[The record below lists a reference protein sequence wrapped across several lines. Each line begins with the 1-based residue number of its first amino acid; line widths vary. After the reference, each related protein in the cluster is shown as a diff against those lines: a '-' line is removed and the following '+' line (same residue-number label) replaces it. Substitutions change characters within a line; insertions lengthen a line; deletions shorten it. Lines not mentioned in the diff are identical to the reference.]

1 MTKIKNTLKRILERV
16 TYLLNK
22 NKRVSIRTKIFVFV
36 GLFVILNIMINL
48 IIVKFS
54 INDIYLTLEKRELKK
69 EYKLIKENYGNEDN
83 LINIL
88 YEANNNG
95 IKIKV
100 LDSNYN
106 ILYTIFNDK
115 MSTRFTE
122 LDLMILNRLGNN
134 ESEIV
139 TLKNYEKS
147 GYDLHLVGKIND
159 NYVIL
164 STSIESLKK
173 DARTTVIILIIT
185 SLLTFTILTI
195 LSYFISRLFSKK
207 INEIKEV
214 TEDISNLK
222 FSKKI
227 EINSND
233 ELGDLF
239 GNVNKMS
246 QKLQDSIKELESANL
261 KLKNDLIEKEK
272 QEKLRRQLIANISH
286 EFKTPLTI
294 ISGYSQLMM
303 DEVKGKEN
311 KENLEMIISESER
324 LSGLVYEFLE
334 LSKLESGNVK
344 LNNVRVDINELI
356 KKELKKLSVRIQD
369 KNISVKESYAKDA
382 VITIDEKQAT
392 RVIENI
398 LTNAIKFCKNEMEIK
413 IRTYIK
419 DDYLVYE
426 VYNSGSNIDEK
437 EIENIFNSYY
447 KDKSGRNK
455 DGTGL
460 GLTIVRAIVDLYN
473 GKCEVSNTRN
483 GVKFIIY
490 LKNKK

>member
-1 MTKIKNTLKRILERV
+1 MTKIKNTLKRIRERV

-22 NKRVSIRTKIFVFV
+22 NKRVSIRTKIFIFV
-36 GLFVILNIMINL
+36 GLFVFLNIVINL
-48 IIVKFS
+48 IIVKCS
-54 INDIYLTLEKRELKK
+54 INDIYLALEKRELKK
-69 EYKLIKENYGNEDN
+69 EYFQIKENYGNEN
-83 LINIL
+83 ELINFL

-122 LDLMILNRLGNN
+122 LDLMILNRLGSN

-214 TEDISNLK
+214 TEDISNLN

-227 EINSND
+227 EISSND

-239 GNVNKMS
+239 DNVNKMS

-294 ISGYSQLMM
+294 ISGYSQLMLE
-303 DEVKGKEN
+303 DTKEKEN
-311 KENLEMIISESER
+311 KENLEMIINESER

-356 KKELKKLSVRIQD
+356 KKELKKLNVRIQD
-369 KNISVKESYAKDA
+369 RNIKVKENYSEDSII
-382 VITIDEKQAT
+382 VIDEKQAT

-398 LTNAIKFCKNEMEIK
+398 LTNAIKFCKNEKKIK
-413 IRTYIK
+413 IRTYVEEF
-419 DDYLVYE
+419 YLVYE

-437 EIENIFNSYY
+437 ELENIFNSYY

-460 GLTIVRAIVDLYN
+460 GLTIVRAIVDLYG
-473 GKCEVSNTRN
+473 GKYKVCNEKN
-483 GVKFIIY
+483 GVTFSIY
-490 LKNKK
+490 FSKK

>member
-1 MTKIKNTLKRILERV
+1 MTKIKSTLKRIRERV

-22 NKRVSIRTKIFVFV
+22 DKRVSIRTKIFIFV
-36 GLFVILNIMINL
+36 GLFVFLNVIINL
-48 IIVKFS
+48 IIVKCS
-54 INDIYLTLEKRELKK
+54 INDIYLSLEKKELKK
-69 EYKLIKENYGNEDN
+69 EYSLIKENYGNENN

-185 SLLTFTILTI
+185 SLLTFIILTI

-294 ISGYSQLMM
+294 ISGYSQLML
-303 DEVKGKEN
+303 DDVKGKEN

-344 LNNVRVDINELI
+344 LNNTMVDINELI

-426 VYNSGSNIDEK
+426 VYNSGSNIDKK

>member
-233 ELGDLF
+233 ELGDLLD
-239 GNVNKMS
+239 NVNKMS
-246 QKLQDSIKELESANL
+246 QKLQDSIKALENANL

-272 QEKLRRQLIANISH
+272 QEKLRRRLIANISH

-294 ISGYSQLMM
+294 ISGYSQLML
-303 DEVKGKEN
+303 DDVKDKEN

-344 LNNVRVDINELI
+344 LNNTRVDINELI

-382 VITIDEKQAT
+382 IITIDEKQVT

-413 IRTYIK
+413 IRTYVK
-419 DDYLVYE
+419 EDYLVYE
-426 VYNSGSNIDEK
+426 VYNSGSNIAEK

-473 GKCEVSNTRN
+473 GKCEVVNTKK

-490 LKNKK
+490 LKK

>member
-344 LNNVRVDINELI
+344 LNNTRVDINELI

-382 VITIDEKQAT
+382 IITIDEKQVT

-413 IRTYIK
+413 VRTYVK
-419 DDYLVYE
+419 EDYLVYE
-426 VYNSGSNIDEK
+426 VYNSGSNIAEK

-473 GKCEVSNTRN
+473 GKCEVVNTKK

-490 LKNKK
+490 LKK

>member
-22 NKRVSIRTKIFVFV
+22 NKRVSIRTKIFIFV
-36 GLFVILNIMINL
+36 GLFVFLNVIINL
-48 IIVKFS
+48 IIVKCS
-54 INDIYLTLEKRELKK
+54 INDIYLSLEKRELKK
-69 EYKLIKENYGNEDN
+69 EYSLIKENYGNEDN

-239 GNVNKMS
+239 DNVNKMS

-272 QEKLRRQLIANISH
+272 QEKLRKQLIANISH

-344 LNNVRVDINELI
+344 LNNTRVDINELI

-382 VITIDEKQAT
+382 IITIDEKQVT
-392 RVIENI
+392 RVIENV
-398 LTNAIKFCKNEMEIK
+398 LTNSIKFCKNEMEIK
-413 IRTYIK
+413 IRTYVK
-419 DDYLVYE
+419 EDYLVYE
-426 VYNSGSNIDEK
+426 VYNSGSNIAEK

-473 GKCEVSNTRN
+473 GKCEVVNTKK

-490 LKNKK
+490 LKK

>member
-185 SLLTFTILTI
+185 SLFTFAILTV

-239 GNVNKMS
+239 DNVNKMS

-272 QEKLRRQLIANISH
+272 QEKLRKQLIANISH

-294 ISGYSQLMM
+294 ISGYSQLML
-303 DEVKGKEN
+303 DDVKGKEN

-344 LNNVRVDINELI
+344 LNNTRVDINELI

-369 KNISVKESYAKDA
+369 KNINVKESYAKDA
-382 VITIDEKQAT
+382 IITIDEKQVT

-426 VYNSGSNIDEK
+426 VYNSGSNIAEK

-473 GKCEVSNTRN
+473 GKCEVVNTKK

-490 LKNKK
+490 LKK

>member
-1 MTKIKNTLKRILERV
+1 MTKIKNTLKHILERV

-344 LNNVRVDINELI
+344 LNNTRVDINELI

-382 VITIDEKQAT
+382 IITIDEKQVT

-413 IRTYIK
+413 VRTYVK
-419 DDYLVYE
+419 EDYLVYE
-426 VYNSGSNIDEK
+426 VYNSGSNIAEK

-473 GKCEVSNTRN
+473 GKCEVVNTKK

-490 LKNKK
+490 LKK

>member
-22 NKRVSIRTKIFVFV
+22 DKRVSIRTKIFVFV

-69 EYKLIKENYGNEDN
+69 EYKLIKENYGDENKLVN
-83 LINIL
+83 LL

-239 GNVNKMS
+239 DNVNKMS
-246 QKLQDSIKELESANL
+246 QKLQDSIKALENANL

-272 QEKLRRQLIANISH
+272 QEKLRKQLIANISH

-294 ISGYSQLMM
+294 ISGYSQLML
-303 DEVKGKEN
+303 DDVKDKEN

-344 LNNVRVDINELI
+344 LNNARVDINELI

-369 KNISVKESYAKDA
+369 KNISVKESYAKDS

-426 VYNSGSNIDEK
+426 VYNSGSNIDKK

-473 GKCEVSNTRN
+473 GKCEVSNTNN

-490 LKNKK
+490 LKK

>member
-22 NKRVSIRTKIFVFV
+22 NERVSIRTKIFVFV
-36 GLFVILNIMINL
+36 GLFVFLNVIINL
-48 IIVKFS
+48 IIVKCS
-54 INDIYLTLEKRELKK
+54 INDIYLSLEKKELKK
-69 EYKLIKENYGNEDN
+69 EYSLIKENYGNENN

-185 SLLTFTILTI
+185 SLFTFAILTV

-239 GNVNKMS
+239 DNVNKMS
-246 QKLQDSIKELESANL
+246 QKLQDSIKALENANL

-272 QEKLRRQLIANISH
+272 QEKLRKQLIANISH

-294 ISGYSQLMM
+294 ISGYSQLML
-303 DEVKGKEN
+303 DDVKDKEN

-344 LNNVRVDINELI
+344 LNNTMVDINELI

-369 KNISVKESYAKDA
+369 KNINVKESYVKDA
-382 VITIDEKQAT
+382 IITIDEKQVT

-398 LTNAIKFCKNEMEIK
+398 LTNAIKFCKNEKKIK
-413 IRTYIK
+413 IRTYVEEF
-419 DDYLVYE
+419 YLVYE

-437 EIENIFNSYY
+437 ELENIFNSYY

-460 GLTIVRAIVDLYN
+460 GLTIVRAIVDLYG
-473 GKCEVSNTRN
+473 GKYKVCNEKN
-483 GVKFIIY
+483 GVTFSIY
-490 LKNKK
+490 FSKK

>member
-122 LDLMILNRLGNN
+122 LDLMILNRLENN

-246 QKLQDSIKELESANL
+246 QKLQDSIKALENANL

-272 QEKLRRQLIANISH
+272 QEKLRKQLIANISH

-294 ISGYSQLMM
+294 ISGYSQLML
-303 DEVKGKEN
+303 DDVKGKEN

-344 LNNVRVDINELI
+344 LNNTMVDINELI

-413 IRTYIK
+413 IRTYVK
-419 DDYLVYE
+419 EDYLVYE
-426 VYNSGSNIDEK
+426 VYNSGSNIDKK

-455 DGTGL
+455 DGIGL

>member
-22 NKRVSIRTKIFVFV
+22 DKRVSIRTKIFVFV

-185 SLLTFTILTI
+185 SLFTFTILTI

-227 EINSND
+227 EINLND
-233 ELGDLF
+233 ELGDLLD
-239 GNVNKMS
+239 NVNKMS
-246 QKLQDSIKELESANL
+246 QKLQDSIKALENANL

-344 LNNVRVDINELI
+344 LNNARVDINELI

-369 KNISVKESYAKDA
+369 KNISVKESYAKDS

-413 IRTYIK
+413 IRTYVK
-419 DDYLVYE
+419 EDYLVYE
-426 VYNSGSNIDEK
+426 VYNSGSNIDKK

-473 GKCEVSNTRN
+473 GKCEVVNTKK

-490 LKNKK
+490 LKK

>member
-185 SLLTFTILTI
+185 SLFTFAILTV

-233 ELGDLF
+233 ELGDLLD
-239 GNVNKMS
+239 NVNKMS
-246 QKLQDSIKELESANL
+246 QKLQDSIKALENANL

-303 DEVKGKEN
+303 DEVKEKEN

-344 LNNVRVDINELI
+344 LNNTRVDINELI

-382 VITIDEKQAT
+382 IITIDEKQVT
-392 RVIENI
+392 RVIENV
-398 LTNAIKFCKNEMEIK
+398 LTNSIKFCKNEMEIK
-413 IRTYIK
+413 IRTYVK
-419 DDYLVYE
+419 EDYLVYE
-426 VYNSGSNIDEK
+426 VYNSGSNIAEK

-473 GKCEVSNTRN
+473 GKCEVVNTKK

-490 LKNKK
+490 LKK

>member
-69 EYKLIKENYGNEDN
+69 EYSLIKENYGNEDN

-239 GNVNKMS
+239 DNVNKMS
-246 QKLQDSIKELESANL
+246 QKLQDSIKALENANL

-272 QEKLRRQLIANISH
+272 QEKLRKQLIANISH

-294 ISGYSQLMM
+294 ISGYSQLML
-303 DEVKGKEN
+303 DDVKGKEN

-344 LNNVRVDINELI
+344 LNNTMVDINELI

-426 VYNSGSNIDEK
+426 VYNSGSNIDKK

>member
-54 INDIYLTLEKRELKK
+54 INNIYLTLEKRELKK

-185 SLLTFTILTI
+185 SLFTFAILTV

-239 GNVNKMS
+239 DNVNKMS

-272 QEKLRRQLIANISH
+272 QEKLRKQLIANISH

-344 LNNVRVDINELI
+344 LNNTRVDINELI

-382 VITIDEKQAT
+382 IITIDEKQAT

-398 LTNAIKFCKNEMEIK
+398 LTNSIKFCKNEMEIK
-413 IRTYIK
+413 IRTYVK
-419 DDYLVYE
+419 EDYLVYE
-426 VYNSGSNIDEK
+426 VYNSGSNIAEK

-473 GKCEVSNTRN
+473 GKCEVVNTKK

-490 LKNKK
+490 LKK

>member
-344 LNNVRVDINELI
+344 LNNTRVDINELI

-426 VYNSGSNIDEK
+426 VYNSGSNIDKK

-473 GKCEVSNTRN
+473 GKCEVVNTKK

>member
-185 SLLTFTILTI
+185 SLFTFAILTV

-239 GNVNKMS
+239 DNVNKMN

-272 QEKLRRQLIANISH
+272 QEKLRKQLIANISH

-294 ISGYSQLMM
+294 ISGYSQLML
-303 DEVKGKEN
+303 DDVKGKEN

-344 LNNVRVDINELI
+344 LNNTRVDINELI

-369 KNISVKESYAKDA
+369 KNINVKESYAKDA
-382 VITIDEKQAT
+382 IITIDEKQVT

-426 VYNSGSNIDEK
+426 VYNSGSNIAEK

-473 GKCEVSNTRN
+473 GKCEVVNTKK

-490 LKNKK
+490 LKK

>member
-1 MTKIKNTLKRILERV
+1 
-16 TYLLNK
+16 
-22 NKRVSIRTKIFVFV
+22 
-36 GLFVILNIMINL
+36 
-48 IIVKFS
+48 
-54 INDIYLTLEKRELKK
+54 
-69 EYKLIKENYGNEDN
+69 
-83 LINIL
+83 
-88 YEANNNG
+88 
-95 IKIKV
+95 
-100 LDSNYN
+100 
-106 ILYTIFNDK
+106 

-344 LNNVRVDINELI
+344 LNNTMVDINELI

-426 VYNSGSNIDEK
+426 VYNSGSNIDKK

-473 GKCEVSNTRN
+473 GKCEVVNTKK

-490 LKNKK
+490 LKK

>member
-185 SLLTFTILTI
+185 SLFTFTILTI

-207 INEIKEV
+207 INKIKEV

-239 GNVNKMS
+239 DNVNKMS

-272 QEKLRRQLIANISH
+272 QEKLRKQLIANISH

-294 ISGYSQLMM
+294 ISGYSQLML
-303 DEVKGKEN
+303 DDVKGKEN

-344 LNNVRVDINELI
+344 LNNTRVDINELI

-369 KNISVKESYAKDA
+369 KNINVKESYAKDA
-382 VITIDEKQAT
+382 IITIDEKQVT

-426 VYNSGSNIDEK
+426 VYNSGSNIAEK

-460 GLTIVRAIVDLYN
+460 GLTIVRAIIDLYN
-473 GKCEVSNTRN
+473 GKCEVVNTKK

-490 LKNKK
+490 LKK

>member
-239 GNVNKMS
+239 DNVNKMS

-272 QEKLRRQLIANISH
+272 QEKLRKQLIANISH

-344 LNNVRVDINELI
+344 LNNTRVDINELI
-356 KKELKKLSVRIQD
+356 KKKLKKFSVRIQD

-382 VITIDEKQAT
+382 IITIDEKQVT

-398 LTNAIKFCKNEMEIK
+398 LTNSIKFCKNEMEIK
-413 IRTYIK
+413 VRTYVK
-419 DDYLVYE
+419 EDYLVYE
-426 VYNSGSNIDEK
+426 VYNSGSNIAEK

>member
-22 NKRVSIRTKIFVFV
+22 NKRVSIRTKIFIFV
-36 GLFVILNIMINL
+36 GLFVFLNVIINL
-48 IIVKFS
+48 IIVKCS
-54 INDIYLTLEKRELKK
+54 INDIYLSLEKKELKK
-69 EYKLIKENYGNEDN
+69 EYSLIKENYGNENN

-88 YEANNNG
+88 YKANNNG

-185 SLLTFTILTI
+185 SLFTFAIFTV

-239 GNVNKMS
+239 DNVNKMS
-246 QKLQDSIKELESANL
+246 QKLQDSIKALENANL

-272 QEKLRRQLIANISH
+272 QEKLRKQLIANISH

-294 ISGYSQLMM
+294 ISGYSQLML
-303 DEVKGKEN
+303 DDVKDKEN

-344 LNNVRVDINELI
+344 LNNTMVDINELI

-369 KNISVKESYAKDA
+369 KNINVKESYVKDA

-419 DDYLVYE
+419 DDYLVYD

-460 GLTIVRAIVDLYN
+460 GLTIVRAIVDLYK
-473 GKCEVSNTRN
+473 GKCKVSNTKN

-490 LKNKK
+490 LKK

>member
-1 MTKIKNTLKRILERV
+1 MTKIKSTLKRIRERV

-22 NKRVSIRTKIFVFV
+22 DKRVSIRTKIFIFV
-36 GLFVILNIMINL
+36 GLFVFLNVIINL
-48 IIVKFS
+48 IIVKCS
-54 INDIYLTLEKRELKK
+54 INDIYLSLEKKELKK
-69 EYKLIKENYGNEDN
+69 EYSLIKENYGNENN

-227 EINSND
+227 EISSND

-239 GNVNKMS
+239 DNVNKMS

-272 QEKLRRQLIANISH
+272 QEKLRKQLIANISH

-294 ISGYSQLMM
+294 ISGYSQLML
-303 DEVKGKEN
+303 DDVKDKEN
-311 KENLEMIISESER
+311 KENLEMIINESER

-344 LNNVRVDINELI
+344 LNNTMVDINELI

-369 KNISVKESYAKDA
+369 KNINVKESYIKDA

-419 DDYLVYE
+419 DDYLVYD

-473 GKCEVSNTRN
+473 GKCEVSNTKN

-490 LKNKK
+490 LKK

>member
-185 SLLTFTILTI
+185 SLFTFAILTV
-195 LSYFISRLFSKK
+195 LSYFISRLFSEK

-239 GNVNKMS
+239 DNVNKMS
-246 QKLQDSIKELESANL
+246 QKLQDSIKALENANL

-294 ISGYSQLMM
+294 ISGYSQLML
-303 DEVKGKEN
+303 DDVKGKEN

-344 LNNVRVDINELI
+344 LNNTRVDINELI

-382 VITIDEKQAT
+382 IIIIDEKQVT

-413 IRTYIK
+413 IRTYVK
-419 DDYLVYE
+419 EDYLVYE
-426 VYNSGSNIDEK
+426 VYNSGSNIAEK

-460 GLTIVRAIVDLYN
+460 GLTIVRAIIDLYN
-473 GKCEVSNTRN
+473 GKCEVVNTKK

-490 LKNKK
+490 LKK

>member
-54 INDIYLTLEKRELKK
+54 INDIYLTLEKKELKK
-69 EYKLIKENYGNEDN
+69 EYSLIKENYGNENN

-233 ELGDLF
+233 ELGDLLD
-239 GNVNKMS
+239 NVNKMS
-246 QKLQDSIKELESANL
+246 QKLQDSIKALENANL

-272 QEKLRRQLIANISH
+272 QEKLRRRLIANISH

-294 ISGYSQLMM
+294 ISGYSQLML
-303 DEVKGKEN
+303 DDVKDKEN

-344 LNNVRVDINELI
+344 LNNTRVDINELI

-382 VITIDEKQAT
+382 IITIDEKQVT

-413 IRTYIK
+413 IRTYVK
-419 DDYLVYE
+419 EDYLVYE
-426 VYNSGSNIDEK
+426 VYNSGSNIAEK

-473 GKCEVSNTRN
+473 GKCEVVNTKK

-490 LKNKK
+490 LKK

>member
-239 GNVNKMS
+239 DNVNKMS

-272 QEKLRRQLIANISH
+272 QEKLRKQLIANISH

-344 LNNVRVDINELI
+344 LNNTRVDINELI
-356 KKELKKLSVRIQD
+356 KKKLKKFSVRIQD

-382 VITIDEKQAT
+382 IITIDEKQVT

-398 LTNAIKFCKNEMEIK
+398 LTNSIKFCKNEMEIK
-413 IRTYIK
+413 VRTYVK
-419 DDYLVYE
+419 EDYLVYE
-426 VYNSGSNIDEK
+426 VYNSGSNITEK

-473 GKCEVSNTRN
+473 GKCEVVNTKK

-490 LKNKK
+490 LKK

>member
-69 EYKLIKENYGNEDN
+69 DNKLIKENYGNEDN

-185 SLLTFTILTI
+185 SLFTFTILTI

-207 INEIKEV
+207 INKIKEV

-239 GNVNKMS
+239 DNVNKMS

-272 QEKLRRQLIANISH
+272 QEKLRKQLIANISH

-294 ISGYSQLMM
+294 ISGYSQLML
-303 DEVKGKEN
+303 DDVKGKEN

-344 LNNVRVDINELI
+344 LNNTRVDINELI

-369 KNISVKESYAKDA
+369 KNINVKESYAKDA
-382 VITIDEKQAT
+382 IITIDEKQVT

-426 VYNSGSNIDEK
+426 VYNSGSNIAEK

-460 GLTIVRAIVDLYN
+460 GLTIVRAIIDLYN
-473 GKCEVSNTRN
+473 GKCEVVNTKK

-490 LKNKK
+490 LKK

>member
-1 MTKIKNTLKRILERV
+1 
-16 TYLLNK
+16 
-22 NKRVSIRTKIFVFV
+22 
-36 GLFVILNIMINL
+36 
-48 IIVKFS
+48 
-54 INDIYLTLEKRELKK
+54 
-69 EYKLIKENYGNEDN
+69 
-83 LINIL
+83 
-88 YEANNNG
+88 
-95 IKIKV
+95 
-100 LDSNYN
+100 
-106 ILYTIFNDK
+106 

-185 SLLTFTILTI
+185 SLFTFTILTI

-207 INEIKEV
+207 INKIKEV

-239 GNVNKMS
+239 DNVNKMS

-272 QEKLRRQLIANISH
+272 QEKLRKQLIANISH

-294 ISGYSQLMM
+294 ISGYSQLML
-303 DEVKGKEN
+303 DDVKGKEN

-344 LNNVRVDINELI
+344 LNNTRVDINELI

-369 KNISVKESYAKDA
+369 KNINVKESYAKDA
-382 VITIDEKQAT
+382 IITIDEKQVT

-426 VYNSGSNIDEK
+426 VYNSGSNIAEK

-460 GLTIVRAIVDLYN
+460 GLTIVRAIIDLYN
-473 GKCEVSNTRN
+473 GKCEVVNTKK

-490 LKNKK
+490 LKK

>member
-134 ESEIV
+134 ESEIIK
-139 TLKNYEKS
+139 LKKKKKS

-246 QKLQDSIKELESANL
+246 KKLQDSIKELESANL

-272 QEKLRRQLIANISH
+272 QEKLRKQLIANISH

-294 ISGYSQLMM
+294 ISGYSQLML
-303 DEVKGKEN
+303 DDVKGKEN

-344 LNNVRVDINELI
+344 LNNTRVDINELI

-369 KNISVKESYAKDA
+369 KNINVKESYAKDA
-382 VITIDEKQAT
+382 IITIDEKQVT

-426 VYNSGSNIDEK
+426 VYNSGSNIAEK

-473 GKCEVSNTRN
+473 GKCEVVNTKK

-490 LKNKK
+490 LKK

>member
-22 NKRVSIRTKIFVFV
+22 NKRVSIRTKIFIFV
-36 GLFVILNIMINL
+36 GLFVFLNVIINL
-48 IIVKFS
+48 IIVKCS
-54 INDIYLTLEKRELKK
+54 INDIYLSLEKKELKK
-69 EYKLIKENYGNEDN
+69 EYSLIKENYGNEDN

-122 LDLMILNRLGNN
+122 LDLMILNRLENN

-222 FSKKI
+222 FSKNI

-239 GNVNKMS
+239 DNVNKMS

-272 QEKLRRQLIANISH
+272 QEKLRKQLIANISH

-294 ISGYSQLMM
+294 ISGYSQLML
-303 DEVKGKEN
+303 DDVKDKEN

-344 LNNVRVDINELI
+344 LNNTMVDINELI

-369 KNISVKESYAKDA
+369 KNISVKESYVKDA
-382 VITIDEKQAT
+382 IITIDEKQVT

-398 LTNAIKFCKNEMEIK
+398 LTNSIKFCKNEMEIK
-413 IRTYIK
+413 VRTYVK
-419 DDYLVYE
+419 EDYLVYE
-426 VYNSGSNIDEK
+426 VYNSGSNIAEK

-473 GKCEVSNTRN
+473 GKCEVINTKK

-490 LKNKK
+490 LKK

>member
-22 NKRVSIRTKIFVFV
+22 NKRVSIRTKIFIFV
-36 GLFVILNIMINL
+36 GLFVFLNVIINL
-48 IIVKFS
+48 IIVKCS
-54 INDIYLTLEKRELKK
+54 INDIYLSLEKKELKK
-69 EYKLIKENYGNEDN
+69 EYSLIKENYGNEDN

-207 INEIKEV
+207 IN
-214 TEDISNLK
+214 
-222 FSKKI
+222 
-227 EINSND
+227 
-233 ELGDLF
+233 
-239 GNVNKMS
+239 
-246 QKLQDSIKELESANL
+246 
-261 KLKNDLIEKEK
+261 
-272 QEKLRRQLIANISH
+272 
-286 EFKTPLTI
+286 
-294 ISGYSQLMM
+294 
-303 DEVKGKEN
+303 
-311 KENLEMIISESER
+311 
-324 LSGLVYEFLE
+324 
-334 LSKLESGNVK
+334 
-344 LNNVRVDINELI
+344 
-356 KKELKKLSVRIQD
+356 
-369 KNISVKESYAKDA
+369 
-382 VITIDEKQAT
+382 
-392 RVIENI
+392 
-398 LTNAIKFCKNEMEIK
+398 
-413 IRTYIK
+413 
-419 DDYLVYE
+419 
-426 VYNSGSNIDEK
+426 
-437 EIENIFNSYY
+437 
-447 KDKSGRNK
+447 
-455 DGTGL
+455 
-460 GLTIVRAIVDLYN
+460 
-473 GKCEVSNTRN
+473 
-483 GVKFIIY
+483 
-490 LKNKK
+490 

>member
-173 DARTTVIILIIT
+173 R
-185 SLLTFTILTI
+185 
-195 LSYFISRLFSKK
+195 
-207 INEIKEV
+207 
-214 TEDISNLK
+214 
-222 FSKKI
+222 
-227 EINSND
+227 
-233 ELGDLF
+233 
-239 GNVNKMS
+239 
-246 QKLQDSIKELESANL
+246 
-261 KLKNDLIEKEK
+261 
-272 QEKLRRQLIANISH
+272 
-286 EFKTPLTI
+286 
-294 ISGYSQLMM
+294 
-303 DEVKGKEN
+303 
-311 KENLEMIISESER
+311 
-324 LSGLVYEFLE
+324 
-334 LSKLESGNVK
+334 
-344 LNNVRVDINELI
+344 
-356 KKELKKLSVRIQD
+356 
-369 KNISVKESYAKDA
+369 
-382 VITIDEKQAT
+382 
-392 RVIENI
+392 
-398 LTNAIKFCKNEMEIK
+398 C
-413 IRTYIK
+413 
-419 DDYLVYE
+419 
-426 VYNSGSNIDEK
+426 
-437 EIENIFNSYY
+437 
-447 KDKSGRNK
+447 
-455 DGTGL
+455 
-460 GLTIVRAIVDLYN
+460 
-473 GKCEVSNTRN
+473 
-483 GVKFIIY
+483 
-490 LKNKK
+490 

>member
-139 TLKNYEKS
+139 TLKKKKKS

-246 QKLQDSIKELESANL
+246 KKLQDSIKELESANL

-272 QEKLRRQLIANISH
+272 QEKLRKQLIANISH

-294 ISGYSQLMM
+294 ISGYSQLML
-303 DEVKGKEN
+303 DDVKGKEN

-344 LNNVRVDINELI
+344 LNNTRVDINELI

-369 KNISVKESYAKDA
+369 KNINVKESYAKDA
-382 VITIDEKQAT
+382 IITIDEKQVT

-426 VYNSGSNIDEK
+426 VYNSGSNIAEK

-473 GKCEVSNTRN
+473 GKCEVVNTKK

-490 LKNKK
+490 LKK

>member
-185 SLLTFTILTI
+185 SLFTFAILTV
-195 LSYFISRLFSKK
+195 LSYFISRLFSEK

-239 GNVNKMS
+239 DNVNKMS
-246 QKLQDSIKELESANL
+246 QKLQDSIKALENANL

-344 LNNVRVDINELI
+344 LNNTRVDINELI

-382 VITIDEKQAT
+382 IIIIDEKQVT

-413 IRTYIK
+413 IRTYVK
-419 DDYLVYE
+419 EDYLVYE
-426 VYNSGSNIDEK
+426 VYNSGSNIAEK

-473 GKCEVSNTRN
+473 GKCEVVNTKK

-490 LKNKK
+490 LKK

>member
-344 LNNVRVDINELI
+344 LNNTMVDINELI

-426 VYNSGSNIDEK
+426 VYNSGSNIDKK